1 MVPSEHKYSIIRL
14 MNLLNLTRTGCFNPS
29 SIQLWSVM
37 TDEDSTLVKVASN
50 MDGYYHCLYSFHISQ
65 LDIKVSYQHIISFLI
80 KITFIMLQQYN
91 IKYFVFN
98 YIIHFY

>member
-1 MVPSEHKYSIIRL
+1 
-14 MNLLNLTRTGCFNPS
+14 MNLLNSTRTGYFNPS

-37 TDEDSTLVKVASN
+37 TDEGSTLVKVASN